1 MADVAK
7 NEPLQI
13 RKYPNRRYYDATRSC
28 HVTLNDVYG
37 LIRDGHTVCVTEST
51 TDEDITNLI
60 LVQMILERDQPKLN
74 VFPSGVLHMMIR
86 SEYQVLRSSVD
97 RFFGPFLTMVSATQH
112 QFDAYLSQTAQATGL
127 SPMDWAGKMMQAFTP
142 KTESPAESDAA
153 PAAPPAAST
162 EPAPP
167 AQADET
173 PAEADSIDELRQQ
186 IRSLTER
193 LEQLSKSGRL

>member
-7 NEPLQI
+7 NETLQI

-37 LIRDGHTVCVTEST
+37 LISEGRTVCVTDST
-51 TDEDITNLI
+51 TEEDITNLV
-60 LVQMILERDQPKLN
+60 LLHMILERDQPKLN

-97 RFFGPFLTMVSATQH
+97 RFFGPFLTMISATQK
-112 QFDAYLSQTAQATGL
+112 QLDAYLGQTMQATGL
-127 SPMDWAGKMMQAFTP
+127 SPRDWADKMMQAFTP
-142 KTESPAESDAA
+142 KAESPDKPNGEPAVP
-153 PAAPPAAST
+153 PAAPT
-162 EPAPP
+162 QPAPP
-167 AQADET
+167 PQPSET
-173 PAEADSIDELRQQ
+173 PAKADSIDELRQQ

-193 LEQLSKSGRL
+193 LEQLSESGRL